1 MHSECYSILYSS
13 ATGNTRLLADTIR
26 AALPPELCD
35 AFGAAGETAAESELL
50 YVGFWTD
57 KGNAD
62 ADTLALVDLVPVV
75 FFGLSAVRAGS
86 LLHSALFVAGAV
98 VCLVSGVVKVLW
110 KGITAVTR
118 RNIWPM
124 FVQMRVFMPAG
135 FALIAAA
142 GIGRRLLEYGA
153 EHYGIREVT
162 VNEQNPQAVG
172 FYEHMGFVTYKRTD
186 RDEQGGPY
194 PLLYMR
200 RA

>member
-1 MHSECYSILYSS
+1 M
-13 ATGNTRLLADTIR
+13 RRIR
-26 AALPPELCD
+26 RGGGD
-35 AFGAAGETAAESELL
+35 GSGVGAAH
-50 YVGFWTD
+50 VGFWTD

-110 KGITAVTR
+110 KGIAAVTR

>member
-1 MHSECYSILYSS
+1 MQCALQLIGANNSIPLQWQNFQHEFPDIKNDGEFWRIDSDQ
-13 ATGNTRLLADTIR
+13 AHTAVDLCR
-26 AALPPELCD
+26 AA
-35 AFGAAGETAAESELL
+35 
-50 YVGFWTD
+50 GFTSGGKWRI
-57 KGNAD
+57 
-62 ADTLALVDLVPVV
+62 L
-75 FFGLSAVRAGS
+75 

-98 VCLVSGVVKVLW
+98 VCLASGVVKVLW
-110 KGITAVTR
+110 KGIAAVTR

-162 VNEQNPQAVG
+162 VNEQNPKAVG